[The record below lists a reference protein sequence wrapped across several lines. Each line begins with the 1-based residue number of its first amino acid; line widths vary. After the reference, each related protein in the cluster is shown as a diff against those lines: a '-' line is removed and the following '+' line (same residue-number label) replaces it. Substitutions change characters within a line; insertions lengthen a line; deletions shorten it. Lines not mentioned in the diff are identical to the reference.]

1 MDDELYFTWKSHMND
16 DIYSTI
22 YGKEI
27 YPVAIS
33 PLIVHKSCIHEVN
46 IRRREYSN
54 ISQMGKYDFK
64 DITFN
69 RNLFVDWNCE
79 K

>member
-1 MDDELYFTWKSHMND
+1 MDDELYVTWKSHMNED
-16 DIYSTI
+16 VYSTI

-27 YPVAIS
+27 YPVAIN
-33 PLIVHKSCIHEVN
+33 PLYVRNSCIHEVN

-64 DITFN
+64 DVTFN
-69 RNLFVDWNCE
+69 RNLFVDGNCE